1 MMALSLFGSFIR
13 LILKILLLPVQAVL
27 TVLIAMVHFA
37 SGVLGLVCGII
48 GGLFVLL
55 SFTYLFASPID
66 WKMFLE
72 ALIFGSIIG
81 ALSHIICY
89 AGDTVLIA
97 IKEFLDMI

>member
-55 SFTYLFASPID
+55 
-66 WKMFLE
+66 
-72 ALIFGSIIG
+72 
-81 ALSHIICY
+81 
-89 AGDTVLIA
+89 
-97 IKEFLDMI
+97 

>member
-55 SFTYLFASPID
+55 SFTYLLRQSAEQ
-66 WKMFLE
+66 K
-72 ALIFGSIIG
+72 
-81 ALSHIICY
+81 
-89 AGDTVLIA
+89 
-97 IKEFLDMI
+97 

>member
-27 TVLIAMVHFA
+27 TVFIAMVHFA

-72 ALIFGSIIG
+72 ALILFEPSLLFNDSG
-81 ALSHIICY
+81 
-89 AGDTVLIA
+89 
-97 IKEFLDMI
+97 

>member
-72 ALIFGSIIG
+72 ALPKSSF
-81 ALSHIICY
+81 ALMPWRMHLKSDHLRSEVC
-89 AGDTVLIA
+89 L
-97 IKEFLDMI
+97 K